1 MKECCIKDLQFTL
14 LSWQQAE
21 IFNIYLKMKKIIKR
35 EHLFGA
41 APCLSALKAMRRKIY
56 KAYVNEK
63 YRETQPVR

>member
-1 MKECCIKDLQFTL
+1 
-14 LSWQQAE
+14 
-21 IFNIYLKMKKIIKR
+21 MKKIVKR

-63 YRETQPVR
+63 CRETQPVRYCI